1 MVPLVFF
8 LGGKYFPLA
17 IYIADSQLLYRHVGR
32 SRLVIL
38 ASFSLESADPDSF
51 SLSAIGQHRVDA
63 TKRDLCKI
71 TEGQRKKYAQ
81 MKNSEMRKP

>member
-32 SRLVIL
+32 SRLAIL
-38 ASFSLESADPDSF
+38 ASFSLEGADPDSF

-71 TEGQRKKYAQ
+71 TEGQRKNYAQ
-81 MKNSEMRKP
+81 MKNSEMRKS